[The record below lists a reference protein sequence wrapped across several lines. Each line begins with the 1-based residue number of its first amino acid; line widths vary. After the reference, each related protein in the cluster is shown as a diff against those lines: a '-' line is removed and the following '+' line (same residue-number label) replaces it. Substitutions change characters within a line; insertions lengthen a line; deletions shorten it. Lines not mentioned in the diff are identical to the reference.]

1 MSKRLAS
8 ALLLAAQTIQAQ
20 DLLVSE
26 PGQVAPVPNWDLQS
40 SSSLPDDIPSLS
52 TPGVDTSSWHHIP
65 VSKCTLM
72 GCLLEAG
79 ELDDEELFF
88 SDNLRRVDWGQFTVP
103 WVYRN
108 EFALRPGGGG
118 SHFLLQTNG
127 ITSRADIYLNGELV
141 ADKTVQNGAYAGH
154 EYDVTGL
161 VAEENALVVQTYP
174 TDYYYDLALG
184 FIDWNPWPADNGTG
198 IWRDITI
205 KQTGSASLDSIRA
218 LVDIEPATVKLQVEA
233 KNLEDKDVE
242 IVAEA
247 VITGP
252 SGEEEV
258 SKSQTATLAPGETR
272 LLEFEHTFDS
282 PQLWWP
288 KQWGEQPLYTAKI
301 TISDDAGLSDAVEST
316 FGLRTVTSELNAHED
331 ILYSINGVP
340 FQVIGAGYAPD
351 LYLRW
356 DPVRFEATAKYMLDI
371 GLNTIRLEGHNEHA
385 ELYEIT
391 NRLGLMVMA
400 GWQCCNKWEAWDYN
414 EHFEPIALWDDGDY
428 AAANASIIHE
438 TRFLQ
443 PHPSM
448 LTFLIGSDFHPND
461 RAAEIYLDGL
471 RANGWQL
478 PVVAAASKR
487 VYSDLLEPSG
497 MKMEGPYDWVPPG
510 YFWDVD
516 APAEDRYGAAFGFG
530 SELGAGVGTPE
541 IGSLRR
547 FLSDSDLEDLWTQ
560 PDKGLFHMST
570 NVSQFYTRSIYNEGL
585 WERLGAP
592 TSLED
597 YLRKAQVMDYE
608 TIRAEHEAFAARW
621 SEEHPATGMIY
632 WMLNNACEFV
642 CQCSMRKGWC

>member
-26 PGQVAPVPNWDLQS
+26 PGQVVPVPNWDLQS
-40 SSSLPDDIPSLS
+40 SSSLLDDIPSLS

-72 GCLLEAG
+72 GCLLAAG

-161 VAEENALVVQTYP
+161 AAEENALVVQTYP

-218 LVDIEPATVKLQVEA
+218 LVDIDPATVKLQVEA

-258 SKSQTATLAPGETR
+258 NKSQTATLKPGETR

-301 TISDDAGLSDAVEST
+301 TVSDDAGLSDAVEST
-316 FGLRTVTSELNAHED
+316 FGLRTVASELNAHED

-356 DPVRFEATAKYMLDI
+356 DPVRFEAIVKYMLDI

-443 PHPSM
+443 PHPST

-547 FLSDSDLEDLWTQ
+547 FLSESDLEDLWTQ

-585 WERLGAP
+585 WERLGEP

-642 CQCSMRKGWC
+642 CQCSMRKGRC